1 MSDRSPPLAVL
12 SLHQNRLTGAI
23 PPEVGQ
29 LTGLE
34 WLNLGW
40 NRLSGPV
47 PDELLE
53 LKNLKW
59 CWLAANQLS
68 GEFPGSGV
76 GELEVSDTG
85 GW

>member
-1 MSDRSPPLAVL
+1 MSANSPPLAVL
-12 SLHQNRLTGAI
+12 SVHQNRLTGVI

-29 LTGLE
+29 LTQLE

-40 NRLSGPV
+40 NRLTGSV
-47 PDELLE
+47 PEELLE

-76 GELEVSDTG
+76 GALEVGRHDT
-85 GW
+85 